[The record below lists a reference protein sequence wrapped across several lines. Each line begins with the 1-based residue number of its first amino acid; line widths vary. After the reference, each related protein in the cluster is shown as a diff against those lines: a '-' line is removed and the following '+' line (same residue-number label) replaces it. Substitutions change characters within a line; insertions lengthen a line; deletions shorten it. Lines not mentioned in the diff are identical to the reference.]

1 MLYGEQ
7 YPELEALVKGSSY
20 RQLFDMLYTL
30 ALVRYA
36 TPEHLRAVNFKL
48 GTSGKLGKI
57 TELDYISFTG
67 VSFYTITDKALVL
80 LERNGYNT
88 KIIKRKLTGEMKE
101 HQAVITSVILDL
113 MKNPQFFAVF
123 YPQFK
128 HEGEQAAFLI
138 PDAAVVFK
146 DEDKVK
152 LIFLEVELS
161 DKPNNYLDNK
171 RKNYLEL
178 SSLYWFYDKWW
189 RSYAQKLG
197 LGLCKPEEF
206 CFSIEIQK
214 EKV

>member
-36 TPEHLRAVNFKL
+36 TPEHMRAVNFKL
-48 GTSGKLGKI
+48 GTSGKLEKI
-57 TELDYISFTG
+57 TEKGYISFTG
-67 VSFYTITDKALVL
+67 GTFYTITDKGLVL
-80 LERNGYNT
+80 LEKNGYNT

-101 HQAVITSVILDL
+101 HQAVITSVILTL
-113 MKNPQFFAVF
+113 MKDPQFFTVF

-146 DEDKVK
+146 DGNKAK
-152 LIFLEVELS
+152 LVFLEVELS

-171 RKNYLEL
+171 RRNYLEL
-178 SSLYWFYDKWW
+178 GSLYWFYDKWW

-197 LGLCKPEEF
+197 IGLCKPEEF
-206 CFSIEIQK
+206 CFSTQYVTE
-214 EKV
+214 